1 MPSAKCQEP
10 RVQSRKRGTRDS
22 RPNPQRCPWMR
33 GDTGAGIALLA
44 ALVASFAAIRNYGP
58 LEPWFD
64 RTWKFDDIE
73 PCRHAPIMA

>member
-1 MPSAKCQEP
+1 
-10 RVQSRKRGTRDS
+10 
-22 RPNPQRCPWMR
+22 MR

-64 RTWKFDDIE
+64 RTWELDDVE
-73 PCRHAPIMA
+73 PCRRAPIMA